1 MHSTISPDVLESGK
15 ESMSVGASMPRCARL
30 SVCIVVRVTYATDK
44 SKSRPKISFLN
55 REMVFGDSFERLAT
69 ARSADDF
76 FDESHTFHFC
86 VGLFSCDTAD
96 R

>member
-1 MHSTISPDVLESGK
+1 MHSTISPDVFESGN
-15 ESMSVGASMPRCARL
+15 ESMSVGASIPRWFRPR
-30 SVCIVVRVTYATDK
+30 IVFRVTYATDK

-55 REMVFGDSFERLAT
+55 REMVLDDSFERLAT
-69 ARSADDF
+69 AWSADDF

-86 VGLFSCDTAD
+86 VGLFTGDTAD